1 MNKTFAVVI
10 LATASLIVFVG
21 VSWWG
26 DVFSSTTTSPFGFS
40 ASGKIQRE
48 SKDATPAVQAI
59 PESES
64 APAPSMPDHLAQRY
78 DAVSHNTQLPTLD
91 ARMAALHEHYPYR
104 EFTPEQVLDL
114 MAQPTAW
121 RNAAAA
127 DDLPLTDVQRNDG
140 REFIEMNPERLEVLL
155 PGDTFEL
162 PLEKLGMRL
171 QMQVDSREALASGG
185 FTLHGRVLGGD
196 ETLRVTITQSG
207 GLSLAG
213 IDTPQGHVVMQAND
227 TQGWI
232 ASSETLFKQDPHTT
246 DMVMPHDE

>member
-10 LATASLIVFVG
+10 LAIASVMVIVG

-40 ASGKIQRE
+40 ASGKIQR
-48 SKDATPAVQAI
+48 D
-59 PESES
+59 
-64 APAPSMPDHLAQRY
+64 APAAAPNIETTTAPVPTPDMPDHLAQRY
-78 DAVSHNTQLPTLD
+78 DAVSHNNQLPTLD

-121 RNAAAA
+121 RNSAAAA
-127 DDLPLTDVQRNDG
+127 DELPLTDAQRNDG

-232 ASSETLFKQDPHTT
+232 ASSETLFKQDPHST